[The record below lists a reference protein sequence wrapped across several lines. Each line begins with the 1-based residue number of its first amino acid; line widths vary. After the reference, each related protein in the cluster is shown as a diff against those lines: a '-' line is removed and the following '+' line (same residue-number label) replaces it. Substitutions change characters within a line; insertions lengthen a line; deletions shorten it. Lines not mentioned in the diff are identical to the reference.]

1 MTSNGYLAPHIR
13 SYFEDYLPCRR
24 GVSAHTLHSYRDAVA
39 LFLRFA
45 AKKLGR
51 PAAKLQ
57 VADVTERLVLQ
68 FLDNLESKRNNSV
81 QTRNHRLTVLR
92 GLLQYASRRDPSLL
106 EQSRRLLLIPLKR
119 GADQPEIRYLEKAEL
134 NALFNA
140 VDRDTPLGRRDY
152 ALLLFM
158 YNTGARVQEAADTQ
172 VSWLKLESPCKADL
186 LGKGRKWRTCPL
198 WDSTAQ
204 TLRDLIAERN
214 LSVDEETHLFINRLG
229 QPMSRSAIAD
239 VVQKYARLAGQR
251 MPTLKK
257 KPVTPHTL
265 RHTTAMHLLQS
276 GVEINVICSWLGH
289 VSVTT
294 TNRYVE
300 IDLQMKAKALESCR
314 MPTARRRRGRWQS
327 KPDILK
333 WLESL

>member
-1 MTSNGYLAPHIR
+1 MTSNGYLAPHVR
-13 SYFEDYLPCRR
+13 SYFENFLPCRR

-39 LFLRFA
+39 LFLRYA
-45 AKKLGR
+45 AEQLRR

-68 FLDNLESKRNNSV
+68 FLDNLESKRHNSI

-92 GLLQYASRRDPSLL
+92 GLLQYAARHDPALL
-106 EQSRRLLLIPLKR
+106 EQGRRLLLIPCKR

-134 NALFNA
+134 AELLNA

-152 ALLLFM
+152 ALLVFM
-158 YNTGARVQEAADTQ
+158 YNTGARVQEVADAQ
-172 VSWLKLESPCKADL
+172 VSWLHLEPPCKTDL

-198 WDSTAQ
+198 WDSTAR
-204 TLRDLIAERN
+204 TLRDFIAERG
-214 LSVDEETHLFINRLG
+214 LAPGQETHLFVNRLG

-239 VVQKYARLAGQR
+239 LVRKYATIAGQR
-251 MPTLKK
+251 VLSLKA

-276 GVEINVICSWLGH
+276 GVEINVIRSWLGH

-300 IDLQMKAKALESCR
+300 IDMQMKTKALESCR
-314 MPTARRRRGRWQS
+314 MQTPRRRRGRWQS
-327 KPDILK
+327 RPDILE